1 MRFKQIVENSTTA
14 GSVATVA
21 KPMMTQTRENV
32 NVPGLKPVQQVM
44 KGKAKKKGPYANS
57 ITESKVKELSI
68 DLTEL
73 TTAEFQKKYG
83 KTKAEIKAS
92 MTKVNEEEIAE
103 QDLIVIP
110 GQGRLRRT
118 GFVKHDLDHGEH
130 EGHTLKNS
138 LHTIAR
144 AASDL
149 DKRLSVQSEF
159 PEWVSEKI
167 GAAKGM
173 MVNVMD
179 YLISSQEMQPD
190 SDAINELSSDLL
202 QRSAQ
207 LAKNKSNQAMKPE
220 VHNALG
226 GGYMNPL
233 AKHYDDVSQKI
244 SNRAAQV
251 GKKEAIKKIASPA
264 VMRKIGMN
272 EGDVS
277 TSNLRTMYDLARM
290 AKNYCNP
297 EGQESLTELLKILKW
312 YMDQAEQG
320 VTEGAGVIAGG
331 LAYEDSDGGE
341 QIPQMAMGELRNI
354 AKNCKQIHQML
365 KQGNQLDAWEY
376 SYITV
381 ANDHIGTVA
390 DVLATDSAEG
400 VAEDDSALQAFLSKG
415 GNVQQLPYKKPRKA
429 DKTDYGSRHIGGGG
443 DKMKASRTG
452 TAANTQGSK
461 VAGMREAFD
470 LGDLRTAAASS
481 RSPEDE
487 RALKRN
493 PDFGKLMQKSV
504 NKHNKAVVKTKK
516 DIGSRVADIGAGGK
530 EYNVKTDAAW
540 DAAKK
545 KVEEGWKSNLAGAAL
560 AGAAAL
566 GGAGAHAHEIQPI
579 VAQITFQ
586 VDGKSI
592 TKDINLGTE
601 YNSPGQASEAVKDF
615 MKSKGIKFYNFK
627 LHRADVQ
634 PPLVSKDEMDAS
646 NQEYQR
652 QDDSNNLS
660 NTPYSATGDEPAR
673 LQDRGYTSSSRPGAS
688 IAYES
693 KKSIKNKK
701 A

>member
-1 MRFKQIVENSTTA
+1 MRIQQIVENSTTA

-21 KPMMTQTRENV
+21 QPMMTQIRKNTNV
-32 NVPGLKPVQQVM
+32 RGLKPVQQVM
-44 KGKAKKKGPYANS
+44 KGKAVKKGPYANS
-57 ITESKVKELSI
+57 ITESKVNED
-68 DLTEL
+68 DL
-73 TTAEFQKKYG
+73 
-83 KTKAEIKAS
+83 
-92 MTKVNEEEIAE
+92 AE

-118 GFVKHDLDHGEH
+118 GFVKHDMDQGEH

-144 AASDL
+144 AASEL
-149 DKRLSVQSEF
+149 DERLSVQSEF

-173 MVNVMD
+173 MVSVMD
-179 YLISSQEMQPD
+179 YLISSQEMQH
-190 SDAINELSSDLL
+190 
-202 QRSAQ
+202 SA
-207 LAKNKSNQAMKPE
+207 M
-220 VHNALG
+220 
-226 GGYMNPL
+226 
-233 AKHYDDVSQKI
+233 
-244 SNRAAQV
+244 
-251 GKKEAIKKIASPA
+251 
-264 VMRKIGMN
+264 
-272 EGDVS
+272 
-277 TSNLRTMYDLARM
+277 
-290 AKNYCNP
+290 
-297 EGQESLTELLKILKW
+297 ESATE
-312 YMDQAEQG
+312 
-320 VTEGAGVIAGG
+320 

-341 QIPQMAMGELRNI
+341 QMLEMAMGELRNI
-354 AKNCKQIHQML
+354 AKNCKQIHGML
-365 KQGNQLDAWEY
+365 KQGKQLDTWEY

-381 ANDHIGTVA
+381 SNDHIGTVA
-390 DVLATDSAEG
+390 DVLATDNSDDEQLNEYTPLSGDLG
-400 VAEDDSALQAFLSKG
+400 VYLAAAAAAGKVGQAAYEWAKQKWKEHQQNKSMPNPSMAEDDSALQAFLSKG
-415 GNVQQLPYKKPRKA
+415 GNVQQLPYKKPRKS

-470 LGDLRTAAASS
+470 LGDLRKAAAST
-481 RSPEDE
+481 RSPEDNA
-487 RALKRN
+487 ALKRN
-493 PDFGKLMQKSV
+493 PNFGKLMQKSV
-504 NKHNKAVVKTKK
+504 DKHNKAIVKTKK
-516 DIGSRVADIGAGGK
+516 DIGSRIADIGAGGK

-545 KVEEGWKSNLAGAAL
+545 SVEEGWKSKLGAAAL

-566 GGAGAHAHEIQPI
+566 GGGAAQAYEIQPI

-586 VDGKSI
+586 VDGKSV

-652 QDDSNNLS
+652 QHDSNNLS

-673 LQDRGYTSSSRPGAS
+673 LQTDKGYTSSSRPGAS
-688 IAYES
+688 IAHES
-693 KKSIKNKK
+693 KKTVTKYKK